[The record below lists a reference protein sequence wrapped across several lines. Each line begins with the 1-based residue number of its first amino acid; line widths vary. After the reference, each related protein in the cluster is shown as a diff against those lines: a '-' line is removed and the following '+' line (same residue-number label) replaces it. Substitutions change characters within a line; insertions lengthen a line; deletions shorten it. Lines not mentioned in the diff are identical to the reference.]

1 MRALRQVPQ
10 RRQREPVQLVGQRRL
25 HGRLQRALPLPAA
38 AVGLPDSAATV
49 AIAAAPTVAAAAVTF
64 AAAPTVAATAVAVTP
79 VDRRVLRRKG
89 RGVVQ
94 QARAQGQAE
103 VHEEQP
109 PTQVR

>member
-38 AVGLPDSAATV
+38 AVGLPDSTAAAALAT
-49 AIAAAPTVAAAAVTF
+49 AIAAV
-64 AAAPTVAATAVAVTP
+64 AAAPTVAATAVAVAAATAVAATT
-79 VDRRVLRRKG
+79 VDRRVRRREG

-109 PTQVR
+109 PK